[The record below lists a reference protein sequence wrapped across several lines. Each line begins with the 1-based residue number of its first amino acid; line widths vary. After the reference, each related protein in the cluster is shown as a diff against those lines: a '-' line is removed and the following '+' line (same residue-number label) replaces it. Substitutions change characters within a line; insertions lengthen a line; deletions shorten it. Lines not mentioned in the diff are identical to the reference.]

1 MLQYVV
7 RRLIIAVLVIYGLVT
22 LVFFLMH
29 LLPGDAVSAM
39 LTQFAVSA
47 QDQQRLRHELG
58 IDQPLLVQY
67 GHYVINVSHGD
78 FGRSLFNQQRVTTQI
93 MRQLPA
99 TLQLAMASLA
109 IAVPVGGLLGV
120 LAAVKERTW
129 IDRASMA
136 LSLVGIAMPSF
147 WFGLVLIYLFS
158 VIFPVL
164 PAAGSGSPK
173 QLILPALALS
183 AYPIAVLT
191 RLVRTSMLEV
201 LRQDFVVSARA
212 KGLPERS
219 VIFRHA
225 LRNALIPV
233 ITIIGI
239 QFAFSLGGAVI
250 IETVFA
256 RQGVGQVAVGAIQQR
271 DLPLVEGTV
280 IFVGSVVVLANLVV
294 DLLYGVIDPRIRRN

>member
-1 MLQYVV
+1 MANCW
-7 RRLIIAVLVIYGLVT
+7 RSR
-22 LVFFLMH
+22 
-29 LLPGDAVSAM
+29 
-39 LTQFAVSA
+39 
-47 QDQQRLRHELG
+47 ELG
-58 IDQPLLVQY
+58 
-67 GHYVINVSHGD
+67 G
-78 FGRSLFNQQRVTTQI
+78 SLFNQQRVTTQI
-93 MRQLPA
+93 LHQLPA
-99 TLQLAMASLA
+99 TLQLALASLA
-109 IAVPVGGLLGV
+109 IAVPVGILLGV
-120 LAAVKERTW
+120 LAAVREHTW
-129 IDRASMA
+129 IDRASMT

-173 QLILPALALS
+173 QLVLPALSLS

-201 LRQDFVVSARA
+201 LQQDFVVSARA

-233 ITIIGI
+233 ATVIGI

-250 IETVFA
+250 IETVFG
-256 RQGVGQVAVGAIQQR
+256 RQGIGQIAVGAIQQR

-294 DLLYGVIDPRIRRN
+294 DLLYGVIDPRIRRS

>member
-1 MLQYVV
+1 MLNYIA
-7 RRLIIAVLVIYGLVT
+7 RRLIIAILVVYGLVT

-58 IDQPLLVQY
+58 IDQPLIVQY
-67 GHYVINVSHGD
+67 GHYVVNVAHGD
-78 FGRSLFNQQRVTTQI
+78 FGRSLFNQQSVTSRILQ
-93 MRQLPA
+93 QLPA
-99 TLQLAMASLA
+99 TLQLALASLV
-109 IAVPVGGLLGV
+109 IAVPVGILLGV

-136 LSLVGIAMPSF
+136 LSLIGTAIPSF
-147 WFGLVLIYLFS
+147 WFGLVLIYIFS
-158 VIFPVL
+158 VMLNVL

-173 QLILPALALS
+173 QLILPALSLS

-212 KGLPERS
+212 KGLTEKS

-233 ITIIGI
+233 ITVIGI

-256 RQGVGQVAVGAIQQR
+256 RQGIGQIAVGAIQQR

-294 DLLYGVIDPRIRRN
+294 DLLYGVIDPRIRQN